1 MTQLE
6 ADTYKQ
12 SRCWDYKMAS
22 KTKRKKWEEVKNLK
36 KRTREGNLFY
46 LMLWLVLNHQE
57 ILFSSIRAIYIF
69 S

>member
-36 KRTREGNLFY
+36 KKDKRRKL
-46 LMLWLVLNHQE
+46 
-57 ILFSSIRAIYIF
+57 ILFDVMVGVKSSRNF
-69 S
+69 V